1 MKLIIN
7 TSNLV
12 IGGGIQVALSV
23 LSELK
28 NYYENE
34 YHIFISS
41 EVEKQLEIESFDS
54 NFHFYSTP
62 ISPSGLKT
70 RKKVNKK
77 LDNLEYEIQPDV
89 VFTIF
94 GPSYWKPKSVHVQ
107 GFADGWC
114 YNPDSIAF
122 NILSIKERI
131 KTRLLNF
138 YKNYYIKKHSDFL
151 IVETNVAK
159 RNIVNYLKIRNSDIF
174 VVGNTYGSHFDN
186 YGEVITVPKP
196 AVFNLITISAFYK
209 HKNLTIINEVIKVL
223 KEKSAIQFKFH
234 LTIDEEKFKHE
245 FGSNPNVTNYGPISN
260 EQCPLK
266 YAECDALF
274 LPTLLETFTASYP
287 EAMKMN
293 KPILTSDL
301 DFAKDIC
308 KNAAIYFDPMS
319 AEAIAD
325 KILLLSED
333 KNLYLQLVKKG
344 KIRLKSFETAS
355 SRTKKYLG
363 ICKELSKK
371 SNLLV

>member
-28 NYYENE
+28 NYSKNG

-41 EVEKQLEIESFDS
+41 EVEKQLEIESFGS
-54 NFHFYSTP
+54 NFRFYSIP
-62 ISPSGLKT
+62 ISPSKIQT
-70 RKKVNKK
+70 RKGVLKK
-77 LDNLEYEIQPDV
+77 LSSLEYEIQPDV

-94 GPSYWKPKSVHVQ
+94 GPSYWKPKSIHVQ

-114 YNPDSIAF
+114 YHSDSIAF

-131 KTRLLNF
+131 KRRLLNF

-159 RNIVNYLKIRNSDIF
+159 RNIVNYLKIRDRDIF

-186 YGEVITVPKP
+186 YVEVITVPKP
-196 AVFNLITISAFYK
+196 DVFNLITISAYYK

-234 LTIDEEKFKHE
+234 LTINEEIFKHE
-245 FGSNPNVTNYGPISN
+245 FGSNPNVINYGPVSN

-325 KILLLSED
+325 KILLLCKD

-355 SRTKKYLG
+355 SRTKKYLD

-371 SNLLV
+371 K